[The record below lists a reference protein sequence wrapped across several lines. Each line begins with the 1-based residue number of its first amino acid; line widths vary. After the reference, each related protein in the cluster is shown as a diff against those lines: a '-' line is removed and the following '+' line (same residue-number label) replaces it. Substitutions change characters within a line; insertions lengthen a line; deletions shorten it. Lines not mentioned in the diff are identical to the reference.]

1 MKSDSYISVKHG
13 EHINKHDSPS
23 TYKELVGKKKKTTDP
38 PHAMMVTRE
47 KFREELG

>member
-1 MKSDSYISVKHG
+1 MKSDSYITVKHR
-13 EHINKHDSPS
+13 EHINKRDSPS
-23 TYKELVGKKKKTTDP
+23 AYKELVGKKKTTGP